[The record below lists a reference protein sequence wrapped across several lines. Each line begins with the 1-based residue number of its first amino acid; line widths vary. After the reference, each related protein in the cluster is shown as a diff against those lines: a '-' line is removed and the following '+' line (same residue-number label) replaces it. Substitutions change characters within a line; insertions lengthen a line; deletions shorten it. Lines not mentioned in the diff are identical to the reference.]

1 MTEAPIL
8 ATPYF
13 TIPFP
18 LETDAL
24 GMTMGV
30 DLLQILHPIAYYNK
44 AFCPRLQWVST
55 YVYGLQV
62 ITSAVCNGAITC
74 WAIPSSSSK
83 ITAAWRIKC
92 CRWSKPLDNK
102 HIYPNC
108 CVMIILSNTNLTPVT
123 QSQTHCPEFWQPR
136 TLSFSL
142 YPHRTSHF
150 WSSFASRSSMT
161 PNIWNYCSKSTKTW
175 HLNLNSPPT
184 IISFSIRERFGCP
197 LTTPY
202 HPFPSICKECHL

>member
-44 AFCPRLQWVST
+44 AFYPRLQWVST
-55 YVYGLQV
+55 YVYELQV

-74 WAIPSSSSK
+74 WAIPSSSSQ
-83 ITAAWRIKC
+83 ITAA
-92 CRWSKPLDNK
+92 
-102 HIYPNC
+102 
-108 CVMIILSNTNLTPVT
+108 
-123 QSQTHCPEFWQPR
+123 
-136 TLSFSL
+136 
-142 YPHRTSHF
+142 
-150 WSSFASRSSMT
+150 
-161 PNIWNYCSKSTKTW
+161 
-175 HLNLNSPPT
+175 
-184 IISFSIRERFGCP
+184 
-197 LTTPY
+197 
-202 HPFPSICKECHL
+202 